1 MSNEN
6 RKTITAVV
14 ISDKNKNFRV
24 VEQKIRVLG
33 HKLYRKLVNKTRKFH
48 VYDEENK
55 SKVGDVVT
63 IQESRPYSA
72 TVRWKIVSIQSAA
85 DGMEG
90 VQK

>member
-1 MSNEN
+1 MSAEN
-6 RKTITAVV
+6 RKVLTAVV

-48 VYDEENK
+48 VYDETNT

-63 IQESRPYSA
+63 IQESKPYSA
-72 TVRWKIVSIQSAA
+72 TVRWKVISIQSS
-85 DGMEG
+85 DSMEG
-90 VQK
+90 ASK